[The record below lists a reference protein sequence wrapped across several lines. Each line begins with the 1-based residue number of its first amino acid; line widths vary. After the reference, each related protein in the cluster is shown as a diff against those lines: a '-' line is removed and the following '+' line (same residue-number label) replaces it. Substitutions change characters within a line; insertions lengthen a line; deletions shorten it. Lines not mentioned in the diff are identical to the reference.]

1 MASSSP
7 LTTPP
12 RGSSDVSSLSSSH
25 YDENAENVNPRPAAA
40 PNLKATNPPAP
51 RVTKILGDSTAYP
64 VELRNAPDFTEAES
78 AFPALPAYQH
88 PDASARDAPKRAP
101 QPEIAAPIPVPLHRP
116 PPVSVLLESLPRLT
130 HTVQYSAKPP
140 PVDDPLSSNQAAV
153 PSSNVHAQYGF
164 PLAVS
169 QPRRV
174 LNFNSFSLNNP
185 VMCGAFGSTSENK
198 PAVFRSPTQ
207 SPYAPISGISPPQ
220 SAPLSARSQNWHF
233 PQSLQAPF
241 ELQPRHQLQQQQQQ
255 RAYNDQLNTQ
265 STGSASPIPHVSP
278 VDAKMRRALVSSLS
292 SPFQTPVKKGDQY
305 LVECSNTSSPI
316 VPAPTPQPIC
326 TDEELWEYI
335 EELLEPSKMEWI
347 ERLPEKMDV
356 TDEEMAGAYEAG
368 NIDANGLYP
377 ARTWVEGGYTLQV
390 RA

>member
-25 YDENAENVNPRPAAA
+25 YDENAENVDPRPAAA
-40 PNLKATNPPAP
+40 PSLKATNPPAP
-51 RVTKILGDSTAYP
+51 RVTTILGDSTAHP
-64 VELRNAPDFTEAES
+64 VEPRNAPDFIEAEP
-78 AFPALPAYQH
+78 AFPALPAYQQ
-88 PDASARDAPKRAP
+88 PDASARDAPKRTP

-130 HTVQYSAKPP
+130 HTVQYTAKPR
-140 PVDDPLSSNQAAV
+140 PVDDPLSSNQADV

-164 PLAVS
+164 PPVVS

-198 PAVFRSPTQ
+198 PAASAASFVSRSPTQ

-220 SAPLSARSQNWHF
+220 GVPLSARVQNW
-233 PQSLQAPF
+233 QSLQAPF

-255 RAYNDQLNTQ
+255 RAYNTQ
-265 STGSASPIPHVSP
+265 WTGSAYNASPASP
-278 VDAKMRRALVSSLS
+278 MDAQMRQALVGSLS
-292 SPFQTPVKKGDQY
+292 SPFQTPEKKD
-305 LVECSNTSSPI
+305 LVGCSNASSPI

-335 EELLEPSKMEWI
+335 EGLLEPSKMEWI

-356 TDEEMAGAYEAG
+356 TDSEIAGAYEAG
-368 NIDANGLYP
+368 NIDANGRYP
-377 ARTWVEGGYTLQV
+377 ARTWVEGGYTLQM